1 MSTLIS
7 KEYQEFEQIK
17 HTDEAGNEF
26 WFAREL
32 APVLEYAKWENFSKV
47 IDRAMLACKNR
58 GFDITDQFPE
68 VRKLIEHGK
77 SGKRKVVDYKLTR
90 YACYL
95 IVQNGDP
102 RKEIIA
108 TIQTYFAIQTRQHQ
122 EVRKTIERVGGVLPE
137 NQPTPDKSIEEV
149 KREQLKKLKSQKKLM
164 LDE

>member
-7 KEYQEFEQIK
+7 KEYQGFEQIK

-47 IDRAMLACKNR
+47 IDRAMLACKNS
-58 GFDITDQFPE
+58 GFDIADHFPDL
-68 VRKLIEHGK
+68 RKTVEMPSKARPKHI
-77 SGKRKVVDYKLTR
+77 VDYKLTR

-108 TIQTYFAIQTRQHQ
+108 T
-122 EVRKTIERVGGVLPE
+122 
-137 NQPTPDKSIEEV
+137 ND
-149 KREQLKKLKSQKKLM
+149 
-164 LDE
+164 